1 MPSCLPL
8 CVCHQGTIST
18 FSSPHFISL
27 QGSFYTKL
35 IWSLLLLEYYHHFP
49 LCQISHYSPFLHL
62 YRSNITCDLNQT
74 YKRQL
79 NINLE
84 DLSMAFS
91 FILVTIIPRTFFKL
105 HCLSF
110 VSTHSCFHTDS
121 SHFCVLK
128 SSFHLPAPADLLH
141 FSSMW
146 KYGKEFYTTACC
158 LTCFFLLFIV
168 AMTTS
173 HLVGRQM
180 YSKSLMGRKHQ
191 IEHKMRAHTSAQ
203 NRQL

>member
-49 LCQISHYSPFLHL
+49 LCQISHYSPFLPL

-91 FILVTIIPRTFFKL
+91 FILVTIIPRTFFL
-105 HCLSF
+105 ITLLVIRINSQLFPYWQLTFLCPNILLSF
-110 VSTHSCFHTDS
+110 ACTSWPALFLKHVKVWKGILHYCLLSNFFSYFFSLLLWQHHPSNIPPGWQTD
-121 SHFCVLK
+121 V
-128 SSFHLPAPADLLH
+128 
-141 FSSMW
+141 
-146 KYGKEFYTTACC
+146 
-158 LTCFFLLFIV
+158 
-168 AMTTS
+168 
-173 HLVGRQM
+173 Q
-180 YSKSLMGRKHQ
+180 
-191 IEHKMRAHTSAQ
+191 
-203 NRQL
+203 